1 MKVTNR
7 LTHIATKVD
16 FEAAMT
22 EDQLKA
28 VFEAKGVA
36 GFPAML
42 DIKERTEE
50 HVQIL
55 ALDDLLEFAKAFG
68 VAAVTYDV
76 TYFPHADQ
84 GEVERQLKQLG
95 HDLEI
100 SSDVIRDVC
109 AAEIQEY
116 LDLDAKRAVDV
127 PVHSIV
133 ECYVNGTAFAWYGLN
148 DYPRLKRVVLQKL
161 ARGGQKAKRDFIMRA
176 SRAQVDLMEDTDY
189 SGDVAVD

>member
-55 ALDDLLEFAKAFG
+55 ALDDLLEFAKASG
-68 VAAVTYDV
+68 VAAATYDV

-100 SSDVIRDVC
+100 SADVIRDVC
-109 AAEIQEY
+109 ADEIQEY

-161 ARGGQKAKRDFIMRA
+161 ARGGQKAKRDFVMRA

-189 SGDVAVD
+189 SDDVAVD

>member
-55 ALDDLLEFAKAFG
+55 ALDDLLEFAKASG

-161 ARGGQKAKRDFIMRA
+161 ARGGQKAKRDFIMGA

>member
-7 LTHIATKVD
+7 LTHIATKVN

-28 VFEAKGVA
+28 AFEAKDIA

-50 HVQIL
+50 HVQFIS
-55 ALDDLLEFAKAFG
+55 LDDLLAFAKASG

-84 GEVERQLKQLG
+84 GEVERQLGLAAAIVADEDD
-95 HDLEI
+95 DLFHFP
-100 SSDVIRDVC
+100 
-109 AAEIQEY
+109 APFAY
-116 LDLDAKRAVDV
+116 LWLDA
-127 PVHSIV
+127 S
-133 ECYVNGTAFAWYGLN
+133 GFARCFSAE
-148 DYPRLKRVVLQKL
+148 RLTIQKGSSVV
-161 ARGGQKAKRDFIMRA
+161 
-176 SRAQVDLMEDTDY
+176 SE
-189 SGDVAVD
+189 

>member
-7 LTHIATKVD
+7 LTHIATKVN

-28 VFEAKGVA
+28 VFEAKGLA

-50 HVQIL
+50 HVQIM
-55 ALDDLLEFAKAFG
+55 ALDDLLEFAKASG

-100 SSDVIRDVC
+100 SAEVIKDVC
-109 AAEIQEY
+109 ATEIQEY

-133 ECYVNGTAFAWYGLN
+133 ECYVNGTSFAWYGLN

-161 ARGGQKAKRDFIMRA
+161 ARGGQKAKHDFIMRA

>member
-7 LTHIATKVD
+7 LTHIATKVN

-28 VFEAKGVA
+28 VFDSKELA

-50 HVQIL
+50 HVQML
-55 ALDDLLEFAKAFG
+55 SLDDLLSFAKASG
-68 VAAVTYDV
+68 VAAVTFDV
-76 TYFPHADQ
+76 TYFPHADDA
-84 GEVERQLKQLG
+84 EVARQLRGLAS
-95 HDLEI
+95 DLDI
-100 SSDVIRDVC
+100 SADVIKDVC

-116 LDLDAKRAVDV
+116 LALDAKRDV
-127 PVHSIV
+127 AAPVHSIV

-148 DYPRLKRVVLQKL
+148 DYPRLKQVVLQKL
-161 ARGGQKAKRDFIMRA
+161 ARGGQKAKHDFIMRA
-176 SRAQVDLMEDTDY
+176 SRAQVDLMDEMDIPA
-189 SGDVAVD
+189 DVVLR

>member
-55 ALDDLLEFAKAFG
+55 ALDDLLEFAKASG
-68 VAAVTYDV
+68 VAAATYDV

-100 SSDVIRDVC
+100 SADVIRDVC
-109 AAEIQEY
+109 ADEIQEY

-161 ARGGQKAKRDFIMRA
+161 ARGGQKAKRDFVMRA
-176 SRAQVDLMEDTDY
+176 SRVQVDLMEDTDY
-189 SGDVAVD
+189 SGDVALD

>member
-7 LTHIATKVD
+7 LTHIATKVN

-28 VFEAKGVA
+28 VFDLKELA

-50 HVQIL
+50 HVQML
-55 ALDDLLEFAKAFG
+55 SLDDLLSFAKASG
-68 VAAVTYDV
+68 VAAVTFDV
-76 TYFPHADQ
+76 TYFPHADDA
-84 GEVERQLKQLG
+84 EVARQLRGLAS
-95 HDLEI
+95 DLDI
-100 SSDVIRDVC
+100 SADVIKDVC

-116 LDLDAKRAVDV
+116 LALDAKRDV
-127 PVHSIV
+127 AAPVHSSV

-148 DYPRLKRVVLQKL
+148 DYPRLKQVVLQKL
-161 ARGGQKAKRDFIMRA
+161 ARGGQKAKHDFIMRA
-176 SRAQVDLMEDTDY
+176 SRAQVDLMDEMDIPA
-189 SGDVAVD
+189 DVVLR

>member
-7 LTHIATKVD
+7 LTHIATKVN
-16 FEAAMT
+16 FETAKT

-28 VFEAKGVA
+28 AFEAKGIA
-36 GFPAML
+36 GFLQCSTSKSVRRSMSSSSRL
-42 DIKERTEE
+42 MTCWR
-50 HVQIL
+50 
-55 ALDDLLEFAKAFG
+55 FAKASG

-100 SSDVIRDVC
+100 SAEVIRDVC
-109 AAEIQEY
+109 ATEIQEY
-116 LDLDAKRAVDV
+116 LDLDAKRDV
-127 PVHSIV
+127 AAPVHSIV

-148 DYPRLKRVVLQKL
+148 DYPRLKGVVLQKL
-161 ARGGQKAKRDFIMRA
+161 ARGGQKAKHDFIMRA
-176 SRAQVDLMEDTDY
+176 SRAQVDLMDEDDIPTD
-189 SGDVAVD
+189 VVLR

>member
-7 LTHIATKVD
+7 LTHIATKVN
-16 FEAAMT
+16 FETAMT

-28 VFEAKGVA
+28 VFESKELA

-50 HVQIL
+50 HVQML
-55 ALDDLLEFAKAFG
+55 SLDDLLSFAKASG
-68 VAAVTYDV
+68 VAAVTFDV
-76 TYFPHADQ
+76 TYFPHADDA
-84 GEVERQLKQLG
+84 EVARQLRGLAS
-95 HDLEI
+95 DLDI
-100 SSDVIRDVC
+100 SADVIKDIC

-116 LDLDAKRAVDV
+116 LALDAKRDVAV

-148 DYPRLKRVVLQKL
+148 DYPRLKQVVLQKL
-161 ARGGQKAKRDFIMRA
+161 ARGGQKAKHDFIMRA
-176 SRAQVDLMEDTDY
+176 SRAQVDLMDEMDIPA
-189 SGDVAVD
+189 DVVLR

>member
-55 ALDDLLEFAKAFG
+55 ALDDLLEFAKASG
-68 VAAVTYDV
+68 MTSHISRMRIKVKLSVSSSSSVTIWKSV
-76 TYFPHADQ
+76 LTLS
-84 GEVERQLKQLG
+84 GM
-95 HDLEI
+95 
-100 SSDVIRDVC
+100 C
-109 AAEIQEY
+109 AQTRFRSIWI
-116 LDLDAKRAVDV
+116 LTPSV
-127 PVHSIV
+127 PWTFLS
-133 ECYVNGTAFAWYGLN
+133 TA
-148 DYPRLKRVVLQKL
+148 
-161 ARGGQKAKRDFIMRA
+161 
-176 SRAQVDLMEDTDY
+176 S
-189 SGDVAVD
+189 

>member
-55 ALDDLLEFAKAFG
+55 ALDDLLEFAKASG
-68 VAAVTYDV
+68 IAAATYDV

-100 SSDVIRDVC
+100 SADVIRDVC
-109 AAEIQEY
+109 ADEIQEY

-161 ARGGQKAKRDFIMRA
+161 ARGGQKAKRDFVMRA

-189 SGDVAVD
+189 SGDVALD

>member
-55 ALDDLLEFAKAFG
+55 ALDDLLEFAKASG
-68 VAAVTYDV
+68 VAAATYDV

-100 SSDVIRDVC
+100 SADVIRDVC
-109 AAEIQEY
+109 ADEIQEY
-116 LDLDAKRAVDV
+116 LDLDAKRAVDA

-161 ARGGQKAKRDFIMRA
+161 ARGGQKAKRDFVMRA

-189 SGDVAVD
+189 SGDVALD

>member
-55 ALDDLLEFAKAFG
+55 ALDDLLEFAKASG
-68 VAAVTYDV
+68 VAAATYDV

-84 GEVERQLKQLG
+84 GEVDRQLKQLG

-100 SSDVIRDVC
+100 SADVIRDVC
-109 AAEIQEY
+109 ADEIQEY

-161 ARGGQKAKRDFIMRA
+161 ARGGQKAKRDFVMRA

-189 SGDVAVD
+189 SGDVALD

>member
-55 ALDDLLEFAKAFG
+55 ALDDLLEFAKASG
-68 VAAVTYDV
+68 VAAATYDV

-100 SSDVIRDVC
+100 SADVIRDVC
-109 AAEIQEY
+109 ADEIQEY
-116 LDLDAKRAVDV
+116 LDLDATRAVDG

-161 ARGGQKAKRDFIMRA
+161 ARGGQKAKRDFVMRA
-176 SRAQVDLMEDTDY
+176 SRAQVDLMEETDY
-189 SGDVAVD
+189 SGDVALD

>member
-55 ALDDLLEFAKAFG
+55 ALDDLLEFAKASG
-68 VAAVTYDV
+68 VAAATYDV

-100 SSDVIRDVC
+100 SADVIRDVC
-109 AAEIQEY
+109 ADEIQEY

-161 ARGGQKAKRDFIMRA
+161 ARGGQRAKRDFIMRA

>member
-55 ALDDLLEFAKAFG
+55 ALDDLLEFAKASG

-161 ARGGQKAKRDFIMRA
+161 ARGGQKAKCDFIMRA

>member
-55 ALDDLLEFAKAFG
+55 ALDDLLEFAKASG
-68 VAAVTYDV
+68 VAAATYDV

-100 SSDVIRDVC
+100 SADVIRDVC
-109 AAEIQEY
+109 ADEIQEY

-161 ARGGQKAKRDFIMRA
+161 ARGGQKAKRDFVMRA

-189 SGDVAVD
+189 SGDVALD

>member
-7 LTHIATKVD
+7 LTHIATKVN

-28 VFEAKGVA
+28 VFEAKGLA

-55 ALDDLLEFAKAFG
+55 ALDDLLEFAKASG
-68 VAAVTYDV
+68 AAAVTYDV

-100 SSDVIRDVC
+100 SADVIRDVC
-109 AAEIQEY
+109 ADEIQEY

-161 ARGGQKAKRDFIMRA
+161 ARGGQRAKRDFIMRA

>member
-7 LTHIATKVD
+7 LTHIATKVN

-28 VFEAKGVA
+28 VFESKELA

-50 HVQIL
+50 HVQML
-55 ALDDLLEFAKAFG
+55 SLDHLLSFAKASG
-68 VAAVTYDV
+68 VAAVTFDV
-76 TYFPHADQ
+76 TYFPHADDA
-84 GEVERQLKQLG
+84 EVARQLRGLAS
-95 HDLEI
+95 DLDI
-100 SSDVIRDVC
+100 SADVIKDVC

-116 LDLDAKRAVDV
+116 LTLDAKRDV
-127 PVHSIV
+127 AAPVHSIV

-148 DYPRLKRVVLQKL
+148 DYPRLKQVILQKL
-161 ARGGQKAKRDFIMRA
+161 ARGGQKAKHDFIMRA
-176 SRAQVDLMEDTDY
+176 SRAQVDLMDEMDIPAD
-189 SGDVAVD
+189 AVLR

>member
-7 LTHIATKVD
+7 LTHIATKVN
-16 FEAAMT
+16 FETAMT

-28 VFEAKGVA
+28 VFEAKGLA

-55 ALDDLLEFAKAFG
+55 ALDDLLEFAKASG

-84 GEVERQLKQLG
+84 SEVERQLKQLG

-100 SSDVIRDVC
+100 SADVIRDVC
-109 AAEIQEY
+109 ADEIQEY
-116 LDLDAKRAVDV
+116 LDLDAKRAVEV

-176 SRAQVDLMEDTDY
+176 SRAQVDLMEDTDF

>member
-7 LTHIATKVD
+7 LTHIATKVN

-28 VFEAKGVA
+28 AFESKDLA

-50 HVQIL
+50 HVQMQS
-55 ALDDLLEFAKAFG
+55 LDDLLSFAKASG
-68 VAAVTYDV
+68 VAAVTFDV
-76 TYFPHADQ
+76 TYFPHADDA
-84 GEVERQLKQLG
+84 EVARQLRGLAS
-95 HDLEI
+95 DLDI
-100 SSDVIRDVC
+100 SADVIKDVC

-116 LDLDAKRAVDV
+116 LALDAKRDV
-127 PVHSIV
+127 AAPVHSIV

-148 DYPRLKRVVLQKL
+148 DYPRLKQVVLQKL
-161 ARGGQKAKRDFIMRA
+161 VRGGQKAKHDFIMRA
-176 SRAQVDLMEDTDY
+176 SRAQVDLMDEM
-189 SGDVAVD
+189 DVPADAVLR